1 MSDKKLTLAVDF
13 VGVDKMSST
22 TRALAAAST
31 ATRDKIKGLKDEVG
45 RLNKSLADAKSLRAA
60 TESLKKHKAATR
72 EAAEKLAALKAQI
85 VAGEAPTKKL
95 VTSIQAAE
103 KRLFKMQDAEKK
115 ASLGAKEL
123 VSTMRGAGVDIARL
137 GQHEANTSSQIDRT
151 NRSIKLQNSL
161 LEGNQKRLKGVIA
174 NEKLANTQRQ
184 QREENARQHMDRMGN
199 SRWSRIRSHG
209 GQAAMTAL
217 GIADQAAEVGGNFQ
231 SLSYRLR
238 ALGINE
244 ALVKDLEAYAKGMDI
259 AGSSARDNMRFIVE
273 AQGAF
278 RESGSHSPSEQVA
291 AAKLMAPLMARLN
304 VSMTAL
310 GQELTPEL
318 ERDLLRVVDMQGGL
332 TNPKRA
338 AELTDGL
345 FRALISSGGN
355 VNASNYQGFLARAG
369 TAGMSLS
376 KQALFADFEPL
387 IAELHDTAGVGLMTA
402 YSRANGMVKNQA
414 AMREM
419 IRLGAWDQGKIIFNK
434 VDGIKAFRNGENPL
448 RSDLATTLQ
457 SSPVDFYIQ
466 MRRRYADAGVKDIQR
481 ENMLLFGNT
490 GGKLFNLIEK
500 QLETLM
506 KSRAAYSQTLGI
518 GETHQMV
525 IGGLLGEKEKYQA
538 SLDNFNLSLAESGG
552 ILSTFTY
559 LLGKASSVL
568 SWLNGTTMPA
578 YASPMGLLPP
588 PRNWPLTAQHRSV
601 LAPLPAAQGGR
612 PGVDWSRA
620 QFANPVPAAVRPAAP
635 AMAGAA
641 RGPVTMNVYGAPGQ
655 SPDAIA
661 DHVIRKLDHA
671 QGVAARSNMNAGDV
685 R

>member
-13 VGVDKMSST
+13 VGVDKMSAT
-22 TRALAAAST
+22 TRKLSAAST
-31 ATRDKIKGLKDEVG
+31 ATRDRIKALKDEVG
-45 RLNKSLADAKSLRAA
+45 SLNKRLADAKAMREA
-60 TESLKKHKAATR
+60 TENLIKHRKASR
-72 EAAEKLAALKAQI
+72 EAASNLAALKAQI

-95 VTSIQAAE
+95 VSSIQAAE
-103 KRLFKMQDAEKK
+103 KHLTKMKEAEKK
-115 ASLGAKEL
+115 AASGAKEM
-123 VSTMRGAGVDIARL
+123 VANMRTAGIDVARL
-137 GQHEANTSSQIDRT
+137 GQHEASLSSRIEKANASLKR
-151 NRSIKLQNSL
+151 QNSL
-161 LEGNQKRLKGVIA
+161 LDGNDRRLKTNLR
-174 NEKLANTQRQ
+174 NERSAASQ
-184 QREENARQHMDRMGN
+184 QRREDQARQSLEQRDRG
-199 SRWSRIRSHG
+199 RWSNMRSRG

-217 GIADQAAEVGGNFQ
+217 GIAEQAADVGGNFQ
-231 SLSYRLR
+231 ALSYRLR
-238 ALGINE
+238 ALGLNE
-244 ALVKDLEAYAKGMDI
+244 AVVKDLEAYAKGMNI

-278 RESGSHSPSEQVA
+278 RESGAHSPSEQVA
-291 AAKLMAPLMARLN
+291 AAKLMAPIMARLS

-318 ERDLLRVVDMQGGL
+318 ERDLLRVVEMQGGL
-332 TNPKRA
+332 SNPKRA

-387 IAELHDTAGVGLMTA
+387 IAEMHDTAGVGLMTA

-419 IRLGAWDQGKIIFNK
+419 IRLGAWDQSKIIFNK
-434 VDGIKAFRNGENPL
+434 VDGIKAFKNGENPL
-448 RSDLATTLQ
+448 RSDLAATLQ
-457 SSPVDFYIQ
+457 NSPVDFYIQ
-466 MRRRYADAGVKDIQR
+466 MRKRYADAGVKDIQR
-481 ENMLLFGNT
+481 ENMMLFGNT
-490 GGKLFNLIEK
+490 GSKLFNLIEK
-500 QLETLM
+500 QLDTLM

-525 IGGLLGEKEKYQA
+525 IGGILGEKEKYQA

-552 ILSTFTY
+552 VLSTFTY

-578 YASPMGLLPP
+578 YQPPASYSAPVDWRHAGPPRAILHAASPSG
-588 PRNWPLTAQHRSV
+588 
-601 LAPLPAAQGGR
+601 GGR
-612 PGVDWSRA
+612 PGVDWSKA
-620 QFANPVPAAVRPAAP
+620 QPANPFPALAPVRPAAV
-635 AMAGAA
+635 AAGGAA
-641 RGPVTMNVYGAPGQ
+641 RAPVTQHIYAAPGQ
-655 SPDAIA
+655 SEEAIA
-661 DHVIRKLDHA
+661 NHVIRKMDHA
-671 QGVAARSNMNAGDV
+671 QGVAGRSDMTGGDG